1 MKRIILMGN
10 PNVGK
15 SVLFSRLTGVNVIA
29 SNYPGTTVDFAKG
42 YLIYKGKKSEL
53 IDAPGTYTLQP
64 TSKAEEV
71 AVNILET
78 GDLVINVLDATN
90 LERNLNLTLQL
101 LKSGKPVV
109 VVLNLWDETKH
120 TGISINIKKLEGILG
135 VPVIKT
141 CALTGEGIKEFIS
154 RLEEAKANTYSF
166 KEDERWIKVG
176 EIIDKVQKIT
186 HRHHRFIERLEDLTI
201 KPITGLPLSILVI
214 LGSFKFIRFIGESL
228 IGYVFEPLFEKLW
241 APLMMKLSGLIGPG
255 IIHDILIGKLI
266 EGEIDFVQ
274 SLGLLT
280 TGIFVPIAMVLPY
293 IFAFYLILSFLE
305 DFGYLP
311 RFAVLVDNLMH
322 RLGLHGQ
329 GIIPMILGIGCNVP
343 GALSTRILETR
354 RERFIAATIM
364 AIAIPCMAQIAM
376 VMGLV
381 GPYGI
386 KGIGTVFITLFL
398 VWFILGFLF
407 NKLLKGESP
416 EIFMEIP
423 PYRIPYWKGL
433 LKKVWMRIRWFLAE
447 AVPYVLL
454 GVFLINILYVL
465 GIIDFF
471 GRIGAPV
478 IKGILGLPKEAV
490 AALIIGFLRKDVA
503 VGMLAPL
510 GMNMKQI
517 VIASVVLTM
526 YFPCIATFAVMIKE
540 LGFFDMLKATVI
552 MILSTLIVGGLLNL
566 IL

>member
-1 MKRIILMGN
+1 
-10 PNVGK
+10 
-15 SVLFSRLTGVNVIA
+15 
-29 SNYPGTTVDFAKG
+29 
-42 YLIYKGKKSEL
+42 
-53 IDAPGTYTLQP
+53 
-64 TSKAEEV
+64 
-71 AVNILET
+71 
-78 GDLVINVLDATN
+78 
-90 LERNLNLTLQL
+90 
-101 LKSGKPVV
+101 
-109 VVLNLWDETKH
+109 
-120 TGISINIKKLEGILG
+120 
-135 VPVIKT
+135 
-141 CALTGEGIKEFIS
+141 
-154 RLEEAKANTYSF
+154 
-166 KEDERWIKVG
+166 
-176 EIIDKVQKIT
+176 
-186 HRHHRFIERLEDLTI
+186 
-201 KPITGLPLSILVI
+201 
-214 LGSFKFIRFIGESL
+214 
-228 IGYVFEPLFEKLW
+228 
-241 APLMMKLSGLIGPG
+241 MMKLSDLIGSG

-293 IFAFYLILSFLE
+293 IFSFYFTLSFLE
-305 DFGYLP
+305 DLGYLP

-322 RLGLHGQ
+322 KLGLHGQ

-376 VMGLV
+376 VIGLV
-381 GPYGI
+381 GAHGI
-386 KGIGTVFITLFL
+386 KGIGIVFITLFI
-398 VWFILGFLF
+398 VWFILGFFL
-407 NKLLKGESP
+407 NKLIKGESP

-433 LKKVWMRIRWFLAE
+433 LKKVWMRIRWFLSE

-454 GVFLINILYVL
+454 GVFLINILDVL

-503 VGMLAPL
+503 IGMLAPL
-510 GMNMKQI
+510 GMNVKQLI
-517 VIASVVLTM
+517 IASVVLTM